1 MTERWDKRLLD
12 RGIPE
17 CDGDRLRRKQVNE
30 MRDTCRDTP
39 EQFREMVQ
47 KAVEI
52 QMQAAFNDLHRQESG
67 KKAYALHRP
76 NAEDGGTGRRRNLR
90 RKWRRIFLPAAAILA
105 AGSMAVAAGSG
116 WLRSRLMERGFTES
130 EAEALLE
137 TELQQQ
143 ITELAGAVFPSGETM
158 EKEWSA
164 PLLTVREACFDGNAL
179 YFLAEGSEEAS
190 DYDLY
195 LRDHASVNGKDGL
208 TSLEK
213 LEGEGT
219 YLGQIDLL
227 EDGSEIMQAS
237 AVDVDMIIVPYPQPF
252 EGITLYTWKDTD
264 AYRQI
269 FGSGTFEDE
278 YGRPC
283 RVISRKDDIAGY
295 TPQKLSMQVPLT
307 EEAKQIIEEYRRQGK
322 MEAENPAA
330 AVPAEN
336 DLTDSAKEREYSAGE
351 TGYSAGEGGDG
362 AGETGYSAG
371 EAGYSAGEAG
381 DGADEGGDGAGETG
395 HSAESGD
402 TDEPGQTEQSKKDRG
417 EEVSAYDAEGTDGE
431 HVSCELAGKEGSFR
445 IDALVVRQ
453 AEEIYTGTLQVAMA
467 SEEALKALYTEG
479 DPKQWELTEDTGY
492 YSAWSYPDKL
502 IFARQDIERLQ
513 YDNDEPVPWEEQSGK
528 VSPESEENRQEEEI
542 CLEILESL
550 GIEAQMTEAELPSYS
565 TSVNYILKPV
575 LENLPVAEE
584 SQWYSKCIVTLED
597 GYLRHVSAPGRM
609 EILEKEQAVLPRLGD
624 ILQSVEKYAA
634 AGEIQIPYDGQPV
647 TEISLEYYVDLTAQ
661 GIVFRPVWNFR
672 VPYLAEGMDYY
683 SVGAANF
690 LYIDALTGALIRDV
704 YGW

>member
-30 MRDTCRDTP
+30 MRDACRDTP

-67 KKAYALHRP
+67 KKAYGLHRP
-76 NAEDGGTGRRRNLR
+76 NAEDDGTGRRRNLR

-164 PLLTVREACFDGNAL
+164 PLLTVREACFDGNTL
-179 YFLAEGSEEAS
+179 YFLAEGSEESS

-283 RVISRKDDIAGY
+283 RVISRKDDITGC
-295 TPQKLSMQVPLT
+295 TPQKLSLQIPLT
-307 EEAKQIIEEYRRQGK
+307 EEAKEVIEAYRRQGK
-322 MEAENPAA
+322 MEAENLAA

-351 TGYSAGEGGDG
+351 
-362 AGETGYSAG
+362 
-371 EAGYSAGEAG
+371 AGYSTES
-381 DGADEGGDGAGETG
+381 GADET
-395 HSAESGD
+395 
-402 TDEPGQTEQSKKDRG
+402 GQTEQSQKDRG

-453 AEEIYTGTLQVAMA
+453 AEEIYTGTLRVAMA

-479 DPKQWELTEDTGY
+479 DPKQWELTADTGY

-528 VSPESEENRQEEEI
+528 VSPEGEEKRRQEEEI
-542 CLEILESL
+542 CMEILESL
-550 GIEAQMTEAELPSYS
+550 GVEAQMTEAELPSYS

-634 AGEIQIPYDGQPV
+634 AGELQIPYDGQSV
-647 TEISLEYYVDLTAQ
+647 TEISLEYYVDLTTQ
-661 GIVFRPVWNFR
+661 GIIFRPIWNFK